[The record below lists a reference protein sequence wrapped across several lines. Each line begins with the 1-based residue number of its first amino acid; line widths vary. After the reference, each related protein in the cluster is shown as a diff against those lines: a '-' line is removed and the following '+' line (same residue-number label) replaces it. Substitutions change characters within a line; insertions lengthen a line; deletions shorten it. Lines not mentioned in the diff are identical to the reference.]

1 MTRRLGQEAQ
11 QEREMT
17 MPIRMTLLAAAL
29 LALPAAAA
37 MAEDAETAAAQQPGA
52 GPPPLVVHFDTG
64 STSIRPGD
72 AAVLDKAARAFNE
85 GKPLVMILTGSSDRV
100 GGAGPNLSLS
110 QRRATAVLNALL
122 DRGIPADRFQILAK
136 GETDL
141 AVPTQ
146 KGIAEE
152 ENRRVEI
159 TWR

>member
-1 MTRRLGQEAQ
+1 
-11 QEREMT
+11 MT

-29 LALPAAAA
+29 MAAPAGA
-37 MAEDAETAAAQQPGA
+37 MAEDTATAAVPQPAA

-110 QRRATAVLNALL
+110 QRRATAVFNALL

-136 GETDL
+136 GETEL